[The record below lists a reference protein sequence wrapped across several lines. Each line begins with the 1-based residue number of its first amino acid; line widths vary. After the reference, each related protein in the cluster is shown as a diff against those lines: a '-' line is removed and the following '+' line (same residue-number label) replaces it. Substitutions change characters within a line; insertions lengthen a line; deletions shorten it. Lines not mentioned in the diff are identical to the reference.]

1 MAELHELGLVQAA
14 TAIRQGD
21 ISAEALVDA
30 LIKRAQNHAYLNCF
44 NDYNAEG
51 AREAARA
58 ADLVR
63 GSGVPVGPLHGVPIT
78 FKDNINTKMLRTTAG
93 TVALADHRPRHNAP
107 VVERLLRAGAIALAK
122 NNMHELSFGITSN
135 NATFGP
141 VHNPCDL
148 TMIPGGSSGGTAA
161 AVAARLTP
169 AGISTDTGGSIRIP
183 ASLCG
188 VTGLR
193 PTTGRWP
200 QAGIVPI
207 SYTRDTPGPLAR
219 DIADLAALDAIVTG
233 DALQLRPRR
242 LDTLTLGVPR
252 CHFWENLDPQVRHQ
266 CEAALA
272 TLTEAGVRL
281 KEVDISDLIPI
292 DALSSFVVTLYEI
305 HLAMAAYLEGER
317 LAVTFREIAEQA
329 QSPDVHGLLEA
340 TFAKG
345 TAIDRAEYET
355 ALQQH
360 RPRLIRT
367 YQAHFNRTGVDAF
380 VFPTC
385 PLPARPIG
393 QDDIVELNGQQ
404 VGTFAA
410 FMRNTGP
417 GSNADLPGLSL
428 PVGFT
433 AEGLPIGLGLD
444 APAGHDKALL
454 AIGLA
459 LQPLL
464 GTAP

>member
-1 MAELHELGLVQAA
+1 
-14 TAIRQGD
+14 
-21 ISAEALVDA
+21 
-30 LIKRAQNHAYLNCF
+30 
-44 NDYNAEG
+44 
-51 AREAARA
+51 
-58 ADLVR
+58 
-63 GSGVPVGPLHGVPIT
+63 
-78 FKDNINTKMLRTTAG
+78 
-93 TVALADHRPRHNAP
+93 
-107 VVERLLRAGAIALAK
+107 
-122 NNMHELSFGITSN
+122 
-135 NATFGP
+135 
-141 VHNPCDL
+141 
-148 TMIPGGSSGGTAA
+148 
-161 AVAARLTP
+161 
-169 AGISTDTGGSIRIP
+169 
-183 ASLCG
+183 
-188 VTGLR
+188 
-193 PTTGRWP
+193 
-200 QAGIVPI
+200 
-207 SYTRDTPGPLAR
+207 
-219 DIADLAALDAIVTG
+219 
-233 DALQLRPRR
+233 
-242 LDTLTLGVPR
+242 
-252 CHFWENLDPQVRHQ
+252 
-266 CEAALA
+266 
-272 TLTEAGVRL
+272 
-281 KEVDISDLIPI
+281 
-292 DALSSFVVTLYEI
+292 
-305 HLAMAAYLEGER
+305 MAAYLEGER

-454 AIGLA
+454 AIGFA